1 MLTRYLFVALIA
13 ATSPPLLGGV
23 DPFPVDEL
31 MEMVDKEATTSE
43 PRTPPSPPRS
53 AVNKTEQPTVVT
65 DPTEPGRG
73 SAGDR
78 DPVSLPTE
86 VKVGARHFAL
96 AEGCHFM
103 QVYRVATDSDF
114 TDTLALVKYRA
125 GALGAEY
132 VTVLFHREGGVHTLV
147 QSFLDATYVLRSGT
161 ANPVIRTVMA
171 VEMYDCAH

>member
-1 MLTRYLFVALIA
+1 MLTRYLFAVLVA

-23 DPFPVDEL
+23 DPSPIDDL
-31 MEMVDKEATTSE
+31 MEMVDEEAVTDE

-65 DPTEPGRG
+65 DPTEPNQAAA
-73 SAGDR
+73 AGQDQ
-78 DPVSLPTE
+78 VALPTE
-86 VKVGARHFAL
+86 VKVGARQFAL

-147 QSFLDATYVLRSGT
+147 QSFLDATYLLRSGT
-161 ANPVIRTVMA
+161 AEPVIRTVMA